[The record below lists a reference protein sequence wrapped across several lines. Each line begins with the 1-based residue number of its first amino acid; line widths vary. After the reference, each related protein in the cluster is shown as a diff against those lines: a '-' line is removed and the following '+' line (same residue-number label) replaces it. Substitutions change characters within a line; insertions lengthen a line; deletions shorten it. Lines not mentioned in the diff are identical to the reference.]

1 MQKNEDSNSNN
12 THFRSLNNF
21 FNDRGR
27 TMTMRLDANIENSPK
42 GRTLLKS
49 EQIPQQVESRG
60 PSAVVAISGRG

>member
-1 MQKNEDSNSNN
+1 
-12 THFRSLNNF
+12 
-21 FNDRGR
+21 
-27 TMTMRLDANIENSPK
+27 MTMRLDANIENSPK